1 MKKNMKKVPIIQLK
15 KEIYH
20 TKELNEVENILEN
33 IPIHQSDSI
42 VSSSTTPIPSPW
54 FASKIIWLRQH
65 FISLF
70 SSSYGK
76 YGSHKK

>member
-42 VSSSTTPIPSPW
+42 VSSSTTPIPSP
-54 FASKIIWLRQH
+54 
-65 FISLF
+65 
-70 SSSYGK
+70 
-76 YGSHKK
+76 

>member
-20 TKELNEVENILEN
+20 TKELNEAENILEN
-33 IPIHQSDSI
+33 IPIHQLNI
-42 VSSSTTPIPSPW
+42 PRSSTITNIQSTW
-54 FASKIIWLRQH
+54 LLSKIISLRQH

-70 SSSYGK
+70 SLGYGK
-76 YGSHKK
+76 YGPHKN